1 MFGSS
6 ELSQTSTYGVLSHLF
21 NLKSIQMNFCKNQE
35 VLQQLPHTVEWL
47 YLYHCDNL
55 KMIQELPLNL
65 GSIFLGSCKS
75 LKMLPILPPDLE
87 NIFLDGCE
95 SLEMLP
101 ELPLNLERIRTI
113 EFRGVPHTDFSESIK
128 EVLIRSMNFNDSF
141 DCSLTYNEIPDWIR
155 CQKERSSISFQ
166 YPSSNLNNYTLEFY
180 GFVFWVVFNPAPL
193 LPPLY
198 CHYDIR
204 IEKHDSKAFPPTWYN
219 HHGIQLEVE
228 GISFLHVITANDLY
242 DYYGCGDIKAGEVI
256 KATPIIEIYEGLYRD
271 GNRSSFGE
279 ANLVKKI
286 GVKASVV
293 KKIGIE
299 ALYIDK
305 DGSLQ
310 LLPLTKVG

>member
-1 MFGSS
+1 
-6 ELSQTSTYGVLSHLF
+6 
-21 NLKSIQMNFCKNQE
+21 
-35 VLQQLPHTVEWL
+35 
-47 YLYHCDNL
+47 
-55 KMIQELPLNL
+55 MIQELPLNL

-101 ELPLNLERIRTI
+101 ELPLNLERIRLTSCKNLKMLSGFPSNLSHIFLDLISCKKLKEFKGWENLHSIRTI

-155 CQKERSSISFQ
+155 S
-166 YPSSNLNNYTLEFY
+166 
-180 GFVFWVVFNPAPL
+180 
-193 LPPLY
+193 
-198 CHYDIR
+198 
-204 IEKHDSKAFPPTWYN
+204 
-219 HHGIQLEVE
+219 
-228 GISFLHVITANDLY
+228 NDLY